1 MGGGQATNEQA
12 KDAKSLTRFMLPTL
26 LSVLVFSCNPHGPSP
41 TNQANAPASCFMRA
55 EDVAIGTPAG
65 VTPAS
70 RAAALTTQ
78 PGGSCGESMRFYEYL
93 PLSSGEVLEWKA
105 MSDCLKMLIYIFF
118 HNITHAYLICIHIHA

>member
-55 EDVAIGTPAG
+55 EDVAIGTPVG

-105 MSDCLKMLIYIFF
+105 RSDCLKMLIY
-118 HNITHAYLICIHIHA
+118 